1 MQVLFLPPPFL
12 FAAQA
17 FNSASKQKTLPHF
30 KFEIFSYIQICT
42 APLKASTA
50 FVATKLTAMHMTII
64 ASSIAILIIEITVSS
79 ATDAITRVLPIS

>member
-12 FAAQA
+12 FSAQA
-17 FNSASKQKTLPHF
+17 FNKLLNKKLYPILSLRF
-30 KFEIFSYIQICT
+30 FSYIQICT